1 MDALGTV
8 INNTFLGAESYLI
21 IGVIVTCFV
30 VGYVIK
36 HYTKI
41 PNEYI
46 PIIMMCLGVIIN
58 VLLTIST
65 TNYETGEP
73 NTVNVVT
80 IIAGALSGL
89 ASCGLYDMLS
99 KSLGLKRQDGN
110 NNQNSNDT
118 NNDNSNNVDSTQAK
132 G

>member
-1 MDALGTV
+1 MSGLESA
-8 INNTFLGAESYLI
+8 INNVFLGAESYLI

-30 VGYVIK
+30 IGYVIK

-46 PIIMMCLGVIIN
+46 PIIMLCLGVIIN

-73 NTVNVVT
+73 NAVNLVT
-80 IIAGALSGL
+80 IISGALSGL

-99 KSLGLKRQDGN
+99 KSLGLKKQDDGS
-110 NNQNSNDT
+110 QSNSNI
-118 NNDNSNNVDSTQAK
+118 SGDSSQAK

>member
-1 MDALGTV
+1 MSGLESA
-8 INNTFLGAESYLI
+8 INNVFLGAESYLI

-30 VGYVIK
+30 IGYVIK

-46 PIIMMCLGVIIN
+46 PIIMLCLGVIIN

-65 TNYETGEP
+65 TNYETGGA
-73 NTVNVVT
+73 NTVNLVT
-80 IIAGALSGL
+80 IISGALSGL

-99 KSLGLKRQDGN
+99 KSLGLKKQDGGS
-110 NNQNSNDT
+110 QSNSNV
-118 NNDNSNNVDSTQAK
+118 SEDSSQAK

>member
-1 MDALGTV
+1 MSGLESA
-8 INNTFLGAESYLI
+8 INNVFLGAESYLI

-30 VGYVIK
+30 IGYVIK

-46 PIIMMCLGVIIN
+46 PIIMLCLGVIIN

-73 NTVNVVT
+73 NAVNLVT
-80 IIAGALSGL
+80 IISGALSGL

-99 KSLGLKRQDGN
+99 KSLGLKKQDDGS
-110 NNQNSNDT
+110 QSNSNT
-118 NNDNSNNVDSTQAK
+118 SEDSSQAK

>member
-1 MDALGTV
+1 MSGLESV
-8 INNTFLGAESYLI
+8 INNVFLGAESYLI

-30 VGYVIK
+30 IGYVIK

-46 PIIMMCLGVIIN
+46 PIIMLCLGVIIN

-65 TNYETGEP
+65 TSYETGEP
-73 NTVNVVT
+73 NSVNLVT
-80 IIAGALSGL
+80 IISGALSGL

-99 KSLGLKRQDGN
+99 KSLGLKKQDDGS
-110 NNQNSNDT
+110 QSNSNI
-118 NNDNSNNVDSTQAK
+118 SGDSSQAK

>member
-1 MDALGTV
+1 MSGLESV
-8 INNTFLGAESYLI
+8 INNVFLGAESYLI

-30 VGYVIK
+30 IGYVIK

-46 PIIMMCLGVIIN
+46 PIIMLCLGVIIN

-73 NTVNVVT
+73 NSVNLVT
-80 IIAGALSGL
+80 IISGALSGL

-99 KSLGLKRQDGN
+99 KSLGLKKQDDGS
-110 NNQNSNDT
+110 QSNSNT
-118 NNDNSNNVDSTQAK
+118 SEDSSQAK